1 MSHKILLID
10 DDELILLSVE
20 SLIETEGFVVE
31 TASNGDDALQK
42 ATASRFDVF
51 LLDIIMPGMS
61 GFEVCAALRAMDDYQ
76 RSPIVMLTAKS
87 SEADRKKGVEVGVT
101 RFLPKPIDPD
111 VLLDVLHE
119 VVGGK

>member
-20 SLIETEGFVVE
+20 SLIDTEGFTVS
-31 TASNGDDALQK
+31 TAASGAEALEK
-42 ATASRFDVF
+42 ASSEHFDIF

-61 GFEVCAALRAMDDYQ
+61 GFQVCEALRAMDEYTDV
-76 RSPIVMLTAKS
+76 PIVMLTAKS
-87 SEADRKKGVEVGVT
+87 SESDRKKGMEAGVT

-111 VLLDVLHE
+111 VLLDVLQNA
-119 VVGGK
+119 VAR